1 MTTNLSS
8 FLRLKYGKMGAAPEL
23 TNEDQ
28 DLGGFDGGTPG
39 SSTTP
44 MISSRQDLM
53 EMRGMG
59 TIQEGAEESPPQT
72 RGGQQ
77 GRRL

>member
-8 FLRLKYGKMGAAPEL
+8 FLRLKYSKMGAATEL

-28 DLGGFDGGTPG
+28 DLGGFDGTPT
-39 SSTTP
+39 TTP
-44 MISSRQDLM
+44 VISSRQDLM

-77 GRRL
+77 QGRRL